1 MAAIRL
7 GGPVNQAV
15 QDANMAK
22 MRAQIRRRDVAS
34 YVAQGYDINHPE
46 LQARLAAARS
56 DEEIG
61 RILLEAGYQP

>member
-1 MAAIRL
+1 MADIRL
-7 GGPVNQAV
+7 GGPVNTRI

-34 YVAQGYDINHPE
+34 YVAQGYSINHPE

-56 DEEIG
+56 EEEVA
-61 RILLEAGYQP
+61 RILLQAGINP